1 MKNSE
6 IIAVIEENEQRI
18 VDALK
23 TVDVTEESYMRL
35 LNHIGMGRNIV
46 NALRQQPNP
55 FAAARAV
62 PETPAPESEDAGK
75 VIAFRPPEERASDS
89 ENVGE
94 PSETAREEPVPKSE
108 DETSEAV
115 TDHAEAETNAELEP
129 KAKAKKTKTVKPAPK
144 PEPTLTKQD
153 MVTQLTYYS
162 NEKGVNV
169 ADVMVSLGFSK
180 LSDVA
185 ESQYQTLLDA
195 VKEKA
200 GEA

>member
-55 FAAARAV
+55 FAAARAE

-94 PSETAREEPVPKSE
+94 PSETARVDDPPASKPEP
-108 DETSEAV
+108 
-115 TDHAEAETNAELEP
+115 EP
-129 KAKAKKTKTVKPAPK
+129 EPKAKKTKTVKPAPK